1 MHVYPNTDFYV
12 LNYLLLLLLCDLKR
26 SLIDSLAF
34 LNILGSSGHFDIRD
48 CYITVQKLFTLA
60 LAMKKI
66 FECRKSKCF
75 LPKPGNQDLRSFFQ
89 ELKCVFCWIYRI
101 FCSMQMVRLPKI
113 FKYVYCNEC
122 SILNDIWKFL
132 TNPRSLHIVVTT
144 YKWLCSIASNVQQ
157 HMPAHCTVAH
167 THTHRTT
174 HRAAYCAL
182 THYRHHYNVSNYAR
196 D

>member
-1 MHVYPNTDFYV
+1 MFHGHIFNLINKRRQILDLLPINLHPLAALFNLVHVYPNTDFYV

-75 LPKPGNQDLRSFFQ
+75 LPKPGNQDLRSFCL
-89 ELKCVFCWIYRI
+89 EKSANWMKWNSLKCRMQICIRWTSQI
-101 FCSMQMVRLPKI
+101 FQMLLWMFLIAFKKI
-113 FKYVYCNEC
+113 FE
-122 SILNDIWKFL
+122 DFL
-132 TNPRSLHIVVTT
+132 PIHEV
-144 YKWLCSIASNVQQ
+144 
-157 HMPAHCTVAH
+157 
-167 THTHRTT
+167 
-174 HRAAYCAL
+174 
-182 THYRHHYNVSNYAR
+182 
-196 D
+196 